1 MAATSITPVLA
12 PAETRRRLA
21 DGLKSGKFHQ
31 DQSVWIAWRHGSD
44 IEHLAVTEAR
54 ESCGTT
60 ACVAGWA
67 TILAAPLDAYV
78 SESGL
83 WRAGRYDR
91 CPDFARMALDITLPC
106 SAEIFY
112 RMDDREATAAIAW
125 LAGHPEAQDLPRD
138 GGGYDYDA
146 IGC

>member
-21 DGLKSGKFHQ
+21 DGLKSSKFRQ
-31 DQSVWIAWRHGSD
+31 NQNLWIALPDGGD
-44 IEHLAVTEAR
+44 IEHLAVAEAR

-78 SESGL
+78 SKSGL

-91 CPDFARMALDITLPC
+91 CPDFARTALGITVPC

-112 RMDDREATAAIAW
+112 RMNDREATAAIAW
-125 LAGHPEAQDLPRD
+125 LADHPEASDLPPG